1 MKDFA
6 GKVAVVT
13 GGASGIGRAIAERFA
28 EEGMRIGLADVEP
41 AALAK
46 ATAEM
51 KAEGANV
58 LPVRTDVSKDADMA
72 ALVKSTVDHFG
83 APHLLVNNAGVGI
96 SGKSWEISLADWE
109 WVLGVD
115 LWGVVHGIRHFVP
128 VMLESGA
135 RGHIV
140 NVASMAGLMSLGGM
154 APYHVSKHGVVTLSE
169 CLYQELLA
177 SGGTIGVS
185 VLCPAW
191 VQTRI
196 ADSDRNRP
204 SGLVDESTLDDI
216 GKMIRTMSRAALG
229 AGMPPKEVAQR
240 VFDAVLE
247 DKFYILTHELMK
259 ESVRAR
265 MTDFLEERQPTIPAP
280 SQIPQT
286 ALSAKAA

>member
-28 EEGMRIGLADVEP
+28 EEGMRIVLADVEP
-41 AALAK
+41 GALAK
-46 ATAEM
+46 ATEEM
-51 KAEGANV
+51 KADGANV

-72 ALVKSTVDHFG
+72 ALVKATLDYFG
-83 APHLLVNNAGVGI
+83 APHLLVNNAGVST

-115 LWGVVHGIRHFVP
+115 LWGVIHGIRHFVP

-185 VLCPAW
+185 VLCPGW
-191 VQTRI
+191 VRTRI

-204 SGLVDESTLDDI
+204 TGLVDEAALDDI
-216 GKMIRTMSRAALG
+216 GKMIRAMSRAALE
-229 AGMPPKEVAQR
+229 AGMSPKEVAQR
-240 VFDAVLE
+240 VFDAVLD
-247 DKFYILTHELMK
+247 DKFYILTHEQSK
-259 ESVRAR
+259 ETVRTR
-265 MTDFLEERQPTIPAP
+265 MTDILEERQPTIPVP
-280 SQIPQT
+280 SQI
-286 ALSAKAA
+286 AEAVR

>member
-28 EEGMRIGLADVEP
+28 EEGMRIVLADVEP

-265 MTDFLEERQPTIPAP
+265 MTDILEERQPTIPAP
-280 SQIPQT
+280 SQI
-286 ALSAKAA
+286 AEAVR